1 MNATAY
7 YFYSDNCPPCVSLK
21 PVIADLKE
29 EFTSVEWVSVNIKED
44 TNNYATEFDVKV
56 TPTIIVVKSTTG
68 GFEKHSGSSPIGY
81 YRIFRNATR

>member
-29 EFTSVEWVSVNIKED
+29 EFTSVEWISVNIKED
-44 TNNYATEFDVKV
+44 TNNYATEFDV
-56 TPTIIVVKSTTG
+56 
-68 GFEKHSGSSPIGY
+68 
-81 YRIFRNATR
+81 